1 MNTPSAQML
10 IFRIM
15 VGEIVR
21 RKWRTTIW
29 TNFGLCRTHWTE
41 SPRLRIES
49 LRDDRFISRCRSSYV
64 ASFSLP
70 PSDGFNCESGLWIVI
85 LDNQYIIT
93 DGFTSS
99 FFTAE
104 EDGSSHNTSTRGIIS
119 FCEGTAFAEG
129 RIDVGP
135 FTSFRELN
143 KEEWRFSCNR
153 EDWELT
159 EWSIC
164 RSESFSEKMEKEPAL
179 KWYVGNSSAVNH
191 ESKFYGASAEKRG
204 V

>member
-1 MNTPSAQML
+1 M
-10 IFRIM
+10 
-15 VGEIVR
+15 
-21 RKWRTTIW
+21 
-29 TNFGLCRTHWTE
+29 
-41 SPRLRIES
+41 
-49 LRDDRFISRCRSSYV
+49 
-64 ASFSLP
+64 
-70 PSDGFNCESGLWIVI
+70 I

-135 FTSFRELN
+135 FTSFRELK

-179 KWYVGNSSAVNH
+179 K
-191 ESKFYGASAEKRG
+191 
-204 V
+204 